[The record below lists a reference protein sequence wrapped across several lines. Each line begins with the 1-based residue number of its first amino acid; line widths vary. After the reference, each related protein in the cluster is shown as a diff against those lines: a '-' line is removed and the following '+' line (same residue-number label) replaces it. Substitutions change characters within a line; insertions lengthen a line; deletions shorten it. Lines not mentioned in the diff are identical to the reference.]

1 MLPKVGMQ
9 GLMKQAQ
16 KMQKQMQQ
24 AQEELANEI
33 VEGSAGGGMVVVK
46 VNGKKE
52 IKNVKINPEILSEDV
67 EMVEDLILAA
77 VNQAMQ
83 NAEELANSK
92 MGNIQ
97 GGLGNSLSGL
107 GL

>member
-1 MLPKVGMQ
+1 MSKRERLRAIKEIINS
-9 GLMKQAQ
+9 K
-16 KMQKQMQQ
+16 KISS
-24 AQEELANEI
+24 QEELANEI

>member
-1 MLPKVGMQ
+1 MIPKGGMQ

-52 IKNVKINPEILSEDV
+52 IKNVKINPEILSEDI

>member
-52 IKNVKINPEILSEDV
+52 IKNVKINPEILSEDI

>member
-1 MLPKVGMQ
+1 MVAKGGMQ

-16 KMQKQMQQ
+16 KMQKQMQK

>member
-1 MLPKVGMQ
+1 MMPKGGMQ

-92 MGNIQ
+92 MGSIQ

>member
-1 MLPKVGMQ
+1 MMPKGGMQ

-67 EMVEDLILAA
+67 EMVEIGRAH
-77 VNQAMQ
+77 V
-83 NAEELANSK
+83 
-92 MGNIQ
+92 
-97 GGLGNSLSGL
+97 
-107 GL
+107 

>member
-1 MLPKVGMQ
+1 MMPKGGMQ

-16 KMQKQMQQ
+16 KMQKQMQK

-33 VEGSAGGGMVVVK
+33 VEGSSGGGMVVVK

-52 IKNVKINPEILSEDV
+52 MKSVKINPDILSEDV

-83 NAEELANSK
+83 NAEELSNSK

-97 GGLGNSLSGL
+97 GGLGNSLSGM

>member
-1 MLPKVGMQ
+1 MMPKGGMQ

-24 AQEELANEI
+24 IQEELANEI

>member
-1 MLPKVGMQ
+1 MMPKGGMQ

-46 VNGKKE
+46 ANGKKE

>member
-1 MLPKVGMQ
+1 MMPKGGMQ

-16 KMQKQMQQ
+16 KMQRQMQQ
-24 AQEELANEI
+24 AQDELANEI

-52 IKNVKINPEILSEDV
+52 IKNVTIKPEILSEDV
-67 EMVEDLILAA
+67 EMVEDLVLAA

-107 GL
+107 GF

>member
-1 MLPKVGMQ
+1 MVAKGGMQ

-16 KMQKQMQQ
+16 KMQKQMQK

-97 GGLGNSLSGL
+97 GGLGNNLSGL

>member
-97 GGLGNSLSGL
+97 SGLGNSLSGL

>member
-1 MLPKVGMQ
+1 MMPKGGMQ

>member
-1 MLPKVGMQ
+1 MIPKGGMQ